1 MSPTD
6 QLRRYI
12 PIVAPLILI
21 ASGSAPIAAAPSI
34 WLTPDLRQM
43 S

>member
-6 QLRRYI
+6 QLRRYV

-21 ASGSAPIAAAPSI
+21 ASGSVSIAAAPPI
-34 WLTPDLRQM
+34 WLTPDFRQM